1 MELEEK
7 LQAKQ
12 TTRKCPFCGEL
23 LPPLSKVCPSCGQ
36 IVENSEDETDVTS
49 LMEEIDGL
57 CTKYANLAIRIYDYI
72 LLLIPIV
79 YLIWVIV
86 VIMKIIKSNRTYNTF
101 MVLRSKAQTMYGD
114 NLKFR
119 SYLSGKVKE
128 MESLKQGN
136 KIPHIIIYVILA
148 IDIFL
153 LCISL
158 SS

>member
-1 MELEEK
+1 MEFEEK

-36 IVENSEDETDVTS
+36 IVENSEDETDATS

-128 MESLKQGN
+128 MESLKQSN
-136 KIPHIIIYVILA
+136 KIPHILIYVILA
-148 IDIFL
+148 IDVIL